1 MTKACKK
8 GIRRC
13 FLPFGTAR
21 IQPFKAL
28 KMKIDEARYMEFG
41 YGKNCPHQFWIRY
54 ASRH

>member
-41 YGKNCPHQFWIRY
+41 YGKNCPHQLWIRY